1 MNGRTHKDDRALVI
15 GVLGLGSLGE
25 GIVRAVLADG
35 SGPEVV
41 AVDRD
46 AGAVERL
53 RRSVGESRLSCG
65 TEPADLKGADLVIE
79 AGPEEPAAKEAA
91 LRAVD
96 AACPPSTVVVT
107 ACAALPV
114 EQLAAVSGRPER
126 LLGLR
131 ACLPPPHGTKVEL
144 TGTARTS
151 PEALTLARG
160 VLEAVGSEVVTLPDG
175 AGRAAAELVY
185 GYLNSAVAM
194 VEEGYASAE
203 DVDTA
208 MRLGCGLPYGP
219 LQLVDVIGL
228 DTVRDT
234 LRALHARTGDDAFEP
249 APLLD
254 GLVARGSLGRRTGD
268 GFHRWDG
275 GEILVPERHHA
286 PYAAASTAAAR
297 DDGAR
302 LPHRR
307 FTSVGVVGSGTMAR
321 GIAEAVARAGVPV
334 TLVARDETRASA
346 AFDAVDRSLARAEK
360 RGRISECERITV
372 LGCINAT
379 DDRAELAGSDL
390 LIEAVAEDTDVKHT
404 VLRAMDAVAKPEA
417 VLATVT
423 SSLSVDGCARAT
435 NRPSRVLGLHFFN
448 PAPAMR
454 LVELVRTD
462 DTDPDVLAAAHALTA
477 ELGKSAVECTDRT
490 GFIVNALLF
499 PFLNQAVRTLE
510 RTGLSVGDIDE
521 AVTAGFRHPMGPF
534 ALLDTVGLDV
544 SLAILRRLNE
554 SVPQPATV
562 PAATLEKLV
571 ADGHLGRKTGTGFT
585 LHAAPA
591 PAAV

>member
-1 MNGRTHKDDRALVI
+1 MDGRTRKGDRAPVV

-25 GIVRAVLADG
+25 RVVRAVLAG
-35 SGPEVV
+35 SSGSEVV
-41 AVDRD
+41 AVGRD
-46 AGAVERL
+46 AGALERL

-65 TEPADLKGADLVIE
+65 TEPADLKRADLVIE

-96 AACPPSTVVVT
+96 EACPASTVVVT

-114 EQLAAVSGRPER
+114 EQFAAASGRPGR

-131 ACLPPPHGTKVEL
+131 ACIPPPHGAKVEL
-144 TGTARTS
+144 TGTTQTS

-160 VLEAVGSEVVTLPDG
+160 VLEAAGYEIVTLPDG
-175 AGRAAAELVY
+175 AGQAAAELVY

-234 LRALHARTGDDAFEP
+234 LRALHARTGDRTFEP
-249 APLLD
+249 AALLD
-254 GLVARGSLGRRTGD
+254 GLVARGSLGRRTGE

-275 GEILVPERHHA
+275 GEAPVPERHRA
-286 PYAAASTAAAR
+286 PSGAASAPGTG
-297 DDGAR
+297 DGGAR
-302 LPHRR
+302 LPSRR
-307 FTSVGVVGSGTMAR
+307 FASVGVVGSGTMAR
-321 GIAEAVARAGVPV
+321 GIAEAVARGGVPV

-346 AFDAVDRSLARAEK
+346 AFDAVDRSLARAEQ
-360 RGRISECERITV
+360 RGRISECERLGV
-372 LGCINAT
+372 LGCIQAT

-390 LIEAVAEDTDVKHT
+390 LIEAVAEDTDVKHS

-435 NRPSRVLGLHFFN
+435 GRPSRVLGLHFFN

-462 DTDPDVLAAAHALTA
+462 DTDPDVLAAAHALTR
-477 ELGKSAVECTDRT
+477 ELGKCAVECTDRT

-510 RTGLSVGDIDE
+510 RTGLSVADVDE

-554 SVPQPATV
+554 AAPQQATV
-562 PAATLEKLV
+562 PAPTLEKLV

-585 LHAAPA
+585 LREAPA
-591 PAAV
+591 RAAV